1 MSINDRSLD
10 GMLDRLVLVASG
22 YGALMH
28 MKGEG
33 CCGGKDAFTNQ
44 KNRIN

>member
-10 GMLDRLVLVASG
+10 GMLDRFVLVASG

-33 CCGGKDAFTNQ
+33 VLWWQRCVYKP
-44 KNRIN
+44 KK